1 MAIKYISF
9 DLDDTFWDVMP
20 TIYRA
25 EELTTE
31 WIKEHY
37 PGAAKLLDSEN
48 IINLR
53 NKLLKEDP
61 SLLVKIS
68 ELRTMRLV

>member
-1 MAIKYISF
+1 MTNLIQEPRRSLKMAIKYISF

-25 EELTTE
+25 EKLTTE

-48 IINLR
+48 IINQFR
-53 NKLLKEDP
+53 
-61 SLLVKIS
+61 
-68 ELRTMRLV
+68 